1 MCVLLPAFQLGQKY
15 LEPVGRQVLSKY
27 SIVPAMKGNAVVP
40 NLCRNIDSTIQ
51 MAVLLIVV
59 QLVLIGHAYLHSGSS
74 FPKLVHLFYNHY
86 SIQRLMCKE
95 LFSDIKT
102 QNDTSYTM

>member
-1 MCVLLPAFQLGQKY
+1 MCVLHPAFQLGQKY

-27 SIVPAMKGNAVVP
+27 SIVTTMESNTVIP
-40 NLCRNIDSTIQ
+40 NLCRNIDSTVQ

-86 SIQRLMCKE
+86 SIQWLMYKE

-102 QNDTSYTM
+102 QNNTSHTM